1 MPNSL
6 LKRSLRLAGLL
17 SELSEDKFT
26 VVSVDNIDWLQ
37 RHAAV
42 YCGDQKRS
50 WHGTTIQAVQ
60 PFSDAEEPD
69 TSNSPVEGPSS
80 IATKTFPEPVT
91 PQQLATSPLRVT
103 LEKRTNHP
111 TPESSPSP
119 ALKKVARHSRTFTEV
134 NSSHYHTPTSPII
147 THFSSKAHPL

>member
-6 LKRSLRLAGLL
+6 LLKAGLL

-69 TSNSPVEGPSS
+69 TSNSPLTPVEGPSL
-80 IATKTFPEPVT
+80 IATTFPEL
-91 PQQLATSPLRVT
+91 QQLATSKLSPPRVT

-111 TPESSPSP
+111 TPESLPTSST
-119 ALKKVARHSRTFTEV
+119 LKKAHVHSLKL
-134 NSSHYHTPTSPII
+134 TPAII
-147 THFSSKAHPL
+147 TLLPLP

>member
-1 MPNSL
+1 MHKQHRSSPLENDSSPNSL

-80 IATKTFPEPVT
+80 IATTTFPEPVT
-91 PQQLATSPLRVT
+91 HH
-103 LEKRTNHP
+103 N
-111 TPESSPSP
+111 
-119 ALKKVARHSRTFTEV
+119 
-134 NSSHYHTPTSPII
+134 N
-147 THFSSKAHPL
+147 